1 MKRIILL
8 FLLTF
13 IVGTCIGCRLDV
25 YINEEIEPIRD
36 NNGNTIGENV
46 IITIPDGYN
55 DKYINLS
62 PLIIDGFKHYRGND
76 DFIVKLTINN
86 NSKYNYS
93 YVDDSFIINTDIPY
107 DSNNYE
113 KIGIGFDGLDI
124 YDSFY
129 RTYND
134 ALVSL
139 VGNLKLDD
147 NTINTYLIN
156 KGYKGISELDRYYID
171 YYGLNYM
178 DYIFDGDVSNYKES
192 NNTLIRKGYKYF
204 YTNII
209 NINDRGVY
217 NYLGKSYFNSSFNN
231 KENVNLFYIDYIDNK
246 AFYSYL
252 YNIKF
257 NFKLKKEHS
266 KNFWV
271 FFWKEGLKIKR
282 NNVYLNRV
290 KIGECVHYDY

>member
-217 NYLGKSYFNSSFNN
+217 NYLGKPYFNSSFNN
-231 KENVNLFYIDYIDNK
+231 KENVNLFYIDYIDNN

-257 NFKLKKEHS
+257 NFKLKKNTQ
-266 KNFWV
+266 KKF
-271 FFWKEGLKIKR
+271 
-282 NNVYLNRV
+282 
-290 KIGECVHYDY
+290 